1 MEILVDEI
9 ISEIMENY
17 DICKCDKCI
26 DDIRSIAL
34 NNLTPEYFVSST
46 NEGEK
51 KAFLLDRQRRISVLT
66 KVVEAIEIV
75 SKNEHNK

>member
-9 ISEIMENY
+9 ISEVIGMY
-17 DICKCDKCI
+17 DICKCDECI
-26 DDIRSIAL
+26 DDIRSISL
-34 NNLTPEYFVSST
+34 NNLVPEYFVSSVD
-46 NEGEK
+46 ESEK

-66 KVVEAIEIV
+66 KVIEAIEIV

>member
-9 ISEIMENY
+9 ISEIMENH

>member
-66 KVVEAIEIV
+66 KVIEAIEIV